1 MAKVGYK
8 RGIILIFASM
18 KEFANMSFEERS
30 SYILDTMK
38 WVEFHKE
45 DGIWHA
51 DIENPECECC
61 EMVNGSEMFLD
72 EISHGGTYVSLN
84 VSDKIYPKARFVFQ
98 RIDHDDNGATYLIL
112 DRHPDAPG
120 ISGESLEYAGRKI
133 WLPTSFYTFFGEYP
147 EFISVI

>member
-1 MAKVGYK
+1 MQISRTLNVSAAKWSMAP
-8 RGIILIFASM
+8 R
-18 KEFANMSFEERS
+18 
-30 SYILDTMK
+30 
-38 WVEFHKE
+38 
-45 DGIWHA
+45 
-51 DIENPECECC
+51 C
-61 EMVNGSEMFLD
+61 FLTK
-72 EISHGGTYVSLN
+72 SVMGGTYVSLN

-112 DRHPDAPG
+112 DRHPDALG

>member
-38 WVEFHKE
+38 WVAFHKE

-72 EISHGGTYVSLN
+72 EISHGGHLCIPKRVRQDLPQSSFCVSAN
-84 VSDKIYPKARFVFQ
+84 
-98 RIDHDDNGATYLIL
+98 
-112 DRHPDAPG
+112 
-120 ISGESLEYAGRKI
+120 
-133 WLPTSFYTFFGEYP
+133 
-147 EFISVI
+147 